1 MTIINWMEEIDALKK
16 LSGVKDS
23 KRMNA
28 EEQLNRLLGRVWR
41 NPFDVLL
48 LDMSASDDDIR
59 KQYKQ
64 VAGV

>member
-1 MTIINWMEEIDALKK
+1 MEEIDALKK